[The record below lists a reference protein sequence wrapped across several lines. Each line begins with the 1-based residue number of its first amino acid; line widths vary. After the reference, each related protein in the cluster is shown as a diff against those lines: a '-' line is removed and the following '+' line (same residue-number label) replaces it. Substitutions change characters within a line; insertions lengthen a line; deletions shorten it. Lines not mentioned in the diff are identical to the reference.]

1 MVLFTTSFALVE
13 ASMGAGRLPSGASLF
28 RIAARKNLA
37 WRDGVIARVTQATI
51 VGACCSRFTRGYNG
65 LLCCQYSG
73 V

>member
-13 ASMGAGRLPSGASLF
+13 EYMGTGRLHTGAFLF
-28 RIAARKNLA
+28 RFTARKNLA
-37 WRDGVIARVTQATI
+37 WRDGVFARVTQAAI
-51 VGACCSRFTRGYNG
+51 VGAFCSRFTRGYDG